1 MPAHR
6 ESSSEALDRQSAFSG
21 TRPVA
26 DAYRIDLD
34 RLAAYLKRAIPGF
47 SGPLSAEQFKG
58 GQSNPTYK
66 LTSPSGQFVLRRKP
80 PGKLLP
86 SAHAVDREFRVIE
99 ALHRAGFPVPR
110 PRWFCGHDAVIGT
123 PFSVLDFVAGRVFWE
138 PFAPGIGAAERH
150 ALFESLNSTIA
161 ALHSFDPMAIGL
173 GDFGRPEGYLR
184 RQIRRWSEQYRAS
197 ASETL
202 PEMERLMQWL
212 PQACP
217 DDSGASVVH
226 GDFRLD
232 NCIIAED
239 QAQVV
244 AVLDWE
250 LSTLG
255 DPLADFTYH
264 LMQWFMPRTAGGIGT
279 LAGHENDPGIP
290 SLDAY
295 VAAYCGRTGRSGL
308 PALDFYL
315 AYNFFRLAAILEG
328 IAGRVRAGTAVNA
341 NAAAMTGQVLPLATR
356 AWAFAET
363 AGA

>member
-1 MPAHR
+1 MSATR
-6 ESSSEALDRQSAFSG
+6 KSVSDALDRQSAFSG
-21 TRPVA
+21 TRPVSG
-26 DAYRIDLD
+26 AYRIDLE
-34 RLAAYLKRAIPGF
+34 RLAAYLESAMPRF

-66 LTSPSGQFVLRRKP
+66 LTSPSGDFVLRRKP
-80 PGKLLP
+80 PGNLLP
-86 SAHAVDREFRVIE
+86 SAHAVDREFRVID

-110 PRWFCGHDAVIGT
+110 PRCFCGDDAVIGT
-123 PFSVLDFVAGRVFWE
+123 AFYVMDFVSGRVFWE
-138 PFAPGIGAAERH
+138 PFAPGISAAERQ
-150 ALFESLNSTIA
+150 ALFGSLNSTIA
-161 ALHSFDPMAIGL
+161 TLHMLDPKALGL

-184 RQIRRWSEQYRAS
+184 RQIKRWSEQYRAS
-197 ASETL
+197 ASEIL

-212 PQACP
+212 PQTCP
-217 DDSGASVVH
+217 EDSGASVVH

-239 QAQVV
+239 RAQVV

-264 LMQWFMPRTAGGIGT
+264 LIQWFMPNTPGGIGT

-290 SLDAY
+290 SLEAY
-295 VAAYCGRTGRSGL
+295 VASYCLRTGRPGL

-328 IAGRVRAGTAVNA
+328 IAGRVRAGTAINA
-341 NAAAMTGQVLPLATR
+341 NAAVMSSQVLPLARR
-356 AWAFAET
+356 AWTFAEK

>member
-1 MPAHR
+1 MSAAR
-6 ESSSEALDRQSAFSG
+6 KSASEALDRQSAFSG
-21 TRPVA
+21 TRPVS

-47 SGPLSAEQFKG
+47 SGPLSAEQFRG

-66 LTSPSGQFVLRRKP
+66 LTSPSGPFVLRRKP
-80 PGKLLP
+80 PGRLLP

-99 ALHRAGFPVPR
+99 ALHRARFPVPR
-110 PRWFCGHDAVIGT
+110 PRCFCGDDAVIGT
-123 PFSVLDFVAGRVFWE
+123 AFYVMDFVAGRVFWE
-138 PFAPGIGAAERH
+138 PFAPGIGAAQRQ

-161 ALHSFDPMAIGL
+161 ALHSLDPMTLGL
-173 GDFGRPEGYLR
+173 GDFGRPEGYLG
-184 RQIRRWSEQYRAS
+184 RQIKRWSEQYRAS
-197 ASETL
+197 ASEIL

-217 DDSGASVVH
+217 EDSGASVVH

-239 QAQVV
+239 RAEVV

-264 LMQWFMPRTAGGIGT
+264 LMQWFMPNTPGGIGT

-290 SLDAY
+290 SLEAY
-295 VAAYCGRTGRSGL
+295 VASYCLRTARSGL

-341 NAAAMTGQVLPLATR
+341 NAAAMASQVLSLTR
-356 AWAFAET
+356 KAWTFAEK